1 MATKAEI
8 GGLSALIFSLYMA
21 HQINCNES
29 CQHKRASC
37 HKLRLGESGDAANA
51 VTAGAA
57 AAHAGAKTNQK
68 SSYYGH

>member
-1 MATKAEI
+1 
-8 GGLSALIFSLYMA
+8 MA
-21 HQINCNES
+21 HQINRNES

-37 HKLRLGESGDAANA
+37 HKTSLGESGDAENA
-51 VTAGAA
+51 VTAGTA